1 MGVIGNLN
9 KDECDLL
16 KTFAKPPCKCPGD
29 DYDDEVYVS
38 CPGCWGSQP
47 FENPGTAVP
56 ELTAGL
62 MNANCGDI
70 YDYTQEN
77 QLTPEQCEVV
87 TDAGVNNCQCP
98 PFECQLCDGAAFTNP
113 TDVVVIPGIDSFLS
127 EIGFTEVQCQFLSLE
142 FFLGELSEDE
152 CTNLQALASPP
163 CFCPGDETD
172 PVYVSCSSCSEPYT
186 NPDTVIPEL
195 SNTFVNA
202 NCGDIYDFLQENQ
215 LTQEQ
220 CEYAEETIRKSCLCV
235 DDTMSPSESPTV
247 PATTAPAGA
256 PTGAPFVCQM
266 CDGGLPFV
274 NPDESVVIPG
284 SDLNQCSMLSEPQLL
299 ASLSEDE
306 CNALKVFASPPCL
319 CPFDN
324 AAPVYVP
331 CSGCSEPYT
340 NPDSAIPE
348 FSGDQISANCGD
360 IYTFTEENQL
370 TQEQCIFATESVQ
383 STCVCEAPSA
393 GVTSAPTSSSSVVSF
408 VFGVAGVL
416 FGTVIMMA

>member
-1 MGVIGNLN
+1 MGKKLSMRGRYHVAIGVADCASDDCTGGSTDGSTICMSNVRRRS
-9 KDECDLL
+9 
-16 KTFAKPPCKCPGD
+16 TFRKPRRKRGNSRIRPQ
-29 DYDDEVYVS
+29 S
-38 CPGCWGSQP
+38 M
-47 FENPGTAVP
+47 F
-56 ELTAGL
+56 
-62 MNANCGDI
+62 NAFR
-70 YDYTQEN
+70 T
-77 QLTPEQCEVV
+77 
-87 TDAGVNNCQCP
+87 
-98 PFECQLCDGAAFTNP
+98 
-113 TDVVVIPGIDSFLS
+113 
-127 EIGFTEVQCQFLSLE
+127 
-142 FFLGELSEDE
+142 
-152 CTNLQALASPP
+152 
-163 CFCPGDETD
+163 
-172 PVYVSCSSCSEPYT
+172 
-186 NPDTVIPEL
+186 
-195 SNTFVNA
+195 
-202 NCGDIYDFLQENQ
+202 
-215 LTQEQ
+215 
-220 CEYAEETIRKSCLCV
+220 
-235 DDTMSPSESPTV
+235 
-247 PATTAPAGA
+247 
-256 PTGAPFVCQM
+256 
-266 CDGGLPFV
+266 
-274 NPDESVVIPG
+274 
-284 SDLNQCSMLSEPQLL
+284 QLL